1 MSLRTIAV
9 RIRQHDWLAVAIEL
23 LVVVAGVFI
32 ALQVSNW
39 NDDRKEAARGREYLQ
54 RLHDDMVQDVANL
67 DTISGFW
74 TRVRDYGDGAVAY
87 AEQGVLVDGSAWKT
101 LLAYYQAS
109 QLWPYRKPDITFQE
123 IQSSGDL
130 RLIRNATL
138 RARIARHYSA
148 TAGSQVVEV
157 LGLVP
162 RYREHVR
169 GMTPWKIQQYIWSNC
184 YRSKDADQ
192 VLQDCDAP
200 VNETESLA
208 VIERYRQSPELTDEL
223 RFWMVNL
230 NSGVLLM
237 QGIQAE
243 ARELSEEVRHE
254 LGP

>member
-9 RIRQHDWLAVAIEL
+9 RIKQHDWLAVAIEL

-54 RLHDDMVQDVANL
+54 RLHDDMAQDVANL

-74 TRVRDYGDGAVAY
+74 ARVRDYGDGAVTY
-87 AEQGVLVDGSAWKT
+87 AEQGTLVQGSAWKT

-109 QLWPYRKPDITFQE
+109 QLWPYRKPDVTFQE

-130 RLIRNATL
+130 RLIRNAAL

-162 RYREHVR
+162 RYRERVR

-192 VLQDCDAP
+192 ELLDCDAP
-200 VNETESLA
+200 VSETESIA

-223 RFWMVNL
+223 RFWLVNVNNGL
-230 NSGVLLM
+230 QLM

-243 ARELSEEVRHE
+243 AQALSDDVERELGR
-254 LGP
+254 

>member
-9 RIRQHDWLAVAIEL
+9 RIRQHDWLAVGIEL

-54 RLHDDMVQDVANL
+54 RLHDDMAQDVANL
-67 DTISGFW
+67 DAISGFW
-74 TRVRDYGDGAVAY
+74 TRVRDYSGGAVGY
-87 AEQGVLVDGSAWKT
+87 AEQGVLVHGSAWKT

-109 QLWPYRKPDITFQE
+109 QVWPYRKHDVTFQE

-130 RLIRNATL
+130 LLIRNAAL

-162 RYREHVR
+162 RYRERVR
-169 GMTPWKIQQYIWSNC
+169 GMTPWEIQQYIWSAC

-192 VLQDCDAP
+192 QLLDCDAP
-200 VNETESLA
+200 VSEAESLA
-208 VIERYRQSPELTDEL
+208 VIEHYRQSPELTEEL

-230 NSGVLLM
+230 NNGLQLM
-237 QGIQAE
+237 QGIQADARALSDDVE
-243 ARELSEEVRHE
+243 RELGH
-254 LGP
+254 

>member
-54 RLHDDMVQDVANL
+54 RLHDDMAQDVANL
-67 DTISGFW
+67 DTISRFW

-87 AEQGVLVDGSAWKT
+87 SEQGTLVQGSAWKT

-109 QLWPYRKPDITFQE
+109 QLWPYRKPDVTFQE

-130 RLIRNATL
+130 RLIRNAAL

-162 RYREHVR
+162 RYRENVR
-169 GMTPWKIQQYIWSNC
+169 GMTPWKIQQYIWSSC
-184 YRSKDADQ
+184 YRSKDSDQ
-192 VLQDCDAP
+192 ELLDCDAP
-200 VNETESLA
+200 VSEAESLA

-223 RFWMVNL
+223 RFWLVTL
-230 NSGVLLM
+230 NNGLQLM
-237 QGIQAE
+237 QGIQAD
-243 ARELSEEVRHE
+243 AQALSDDVERE

>member
-9 RIRQHDWLAVAIEL
+9 RIRQHDWLAVGIEL

-32 ALQVSNW
+32 ALQVTNW

-54 RLHDDMVQDVANL
+54 RLHDDMAQDVANL
-67 DTISGFW
+67 DAISGFW
-74 TRVRDYGDGAVAY
+74 TRVRDYGEGAVAY
-87 AEQGVLVDGSAWKT
+87 AEQGELVQGSAWKT

-109 QLWPYRKPDITFQE
+109 QLWPYRKPDVTFQE
-123 IQSSGDL
+123 IQASGDL
-130 RLIRNATL
+130 LLIRNAQL

-162 RYREHVR
+162 RYRERVR
-169 GMTPWKIQQYIWSNC
+169 GMTPWKIQQYIWASC
-184 YRSKDADQ
+184 YRSRDADQ
-192 VLQDCDAP
+192 ELLDCAAP
-200 VNETESLA
+200 VSEAESLV

-223 RFWMVNL
+223 RFWMVNVNNGL
-230 NSGVLLM
+230 QLM
-237 QGIQAE
+237 RGIQAE
-243 ARELSEEVRHE
+243 AQALSDDVERE

>member
-1 MSLRTIAV
+1 MSLRTIAA
-9 RIRQHDWLAVAIEL
+9 RIRQHDWTAVAIEL
-23 LVVVAGVFI
+23 LVVIAGVFI

-54 RLHDDMVQDVANL
+54 RLHDDMAQDVANL
-67 DTISGFW
+67 DAIAGFW

-87 AEQGVLVDGSAWKT
+87 AEQGVLVQGSAWKT

-109 QLWPYRKPDITFQE
+109 QLWPYRKPDVTFQE

-130 RLIRNATL
+130 VLIRNAAL
-138 RARIARHYSA
+138 RANIARHYSA

-162 RYREHVR
+162 RYRERVR
-169 GMTPWKIQQYIWSNC
+169 GMTPWKIQQYIWANC
-184 YRSKDADQ
+184 YRSKDAYQ
-192 VLQDCDAP
+192 ELLDCDPP
-200 VNETESLA
+200 VGDAESLG

-230 NSGVLLM
+230 NSGLLLM
-237 QGIQAE
+237 QGIQVDARALSE
-243 ARELSEEVRHE
+243 DVERELSR
-254 LGP
+254 

>member
-1 MSLRTIAV
+1 MARPAPA
-9 RIRQHDWLAVAIEL
+9 R
-23 LVVVAGVFI
+23 

-54 RLHDDMVQDVANL
+54 RLHDDMAQDVANL
-67 DTISGFW
+67 DAISGFW
-74 TRVRDYGDGAVAY
+74 TRVREYSGGAVGY
-87 AEQGVLVDGSAWKT
+87 AEQGVLVQGSAWNT

-109 QLWPYRKPDITFQE
+109 QVWPYRKHDVTFQE

-130 RLIRNATL
+130 LLIRNAAL

-162 RYREHVR
+162 RYRERVR
-169 GMTPWKIQQYIWSNC
+169 GMTPWRIQQYIWSAC

-192 VLQDCDAP
+192 QLLDCDAP
-200 VNETESLA
+200 VSEAESLA
-208 VIERYRQSPELTDEL
+208 VIEHYRQSPELTDEL

-230 NSGVLLM
+230 NSGLLLM
-237 QGIQAE
+237 QGIQADARALSDDLE
-243 ARELSEEVRHE
+243 RELGR
-254 LGP
+254 

>member
-32 ALQVSNW
+32 ALQVTNW

-54 RLHDDMVQDVANL
+54 RLHDDMAQDVANL
-67 DTISGFW
+67 DSISGFW
-74 TRVRDYGDGAVAY
+74 TRVRDYGGGAVAY
-87 AEQGVLVDGSAWKT
+87 AEQGVLVQGSAWKT

-109 QLWPYRKPDITFQE
+109 QLWPYRKPDVTFQE
-123 IQSSGDL
+123 IQASGDL
-130 RLIRNATL
+130 LLIRNAAL

-162 RYREHVR
+162 PYRERVR

-184 YRSKDADQ
+184 YRSNDADQ
-192 VLQDCDAP
+192 ELLDCDAP
-200 VNETESLA
+200 VSEAESLA

-223 RFWMVNL
+223 RFWMVNVNNGL
-230 NSGVLLM
+230 QLM
-237 QGIQAE
+237 QGIQTE
-243 ARELSEEVRHE
+243 AQALSDDVERELGR
-254 LGP
+254 

>member
-1 MSLRTIAV
+1 MSLRTIAL

-54 RLHDDMVQDVANL
+54 RLHDDMAQDVANL
-67 DTISGFW
+67 DAISGFW

-87 AEQGVLVDGSAWKT
+87 AEHGDLVQGSAWRT

-109 QLWPYRKPDITFQE
+109 QLWPYRKPDVTFQE

-130 RLIRNATL
+130 RLIRNAAL

-162 RYREHVR
+162 RYRERVR
-169 GMTPWKIQQYIWSNC
+169 GMTPWKIQQYIWSKC
-184 YRSKDADQ
+184 YRSNDADQ
-192 VLQDCDAP
+192 ELLDCDAP
-200 VNETESLA
+200 ASEAELLA
-208 VIERYRQSPELTDEL
+208 VIERYRQSSQLTDEL

-230 NSGVLLM
+230 NSGLLLM
-237 QGIQAE
+237 RGIQDDARTLSAE
-243 ARELSEEVRHE
+243 VQRELGR
-254 LGP
+254 

>member
-67 DTISGFW
+67 DATSGFW

-162 RYREHVR
+162 RYRERVR

-192 VLQDCDAP
+192 VLVDCDAP
-200 VNETESLA
+200 VSETESLA

-230 NSGVLLM
+230 NSGVQLM

-243 ARELSEEVRHE
+243 AQALSDDVERELSR
-254 LGP
+254 